1 MPVRPG
7 RRGPSAVVAIAALL
21 LLAAPAAAQHTTTF
35 VAGVADVANGTPVRD
50 AQVVLMDLYRVART
64 NWLGEAAFT
73 GVPAGKHLVRVRKP
87 GFVPAE
93 LTLMFRGDT
102 VGQVFMLGEVPHT
115 LDTIRVT
122 AQATPPYLQPF
133 ENRRR
138 IGIGRFLTADDLA
151 TVGLK
156 DFRFIAETRFPGL
169 RLQRDSSNREVLLNV
184 VPQEGDKPCPVV
196 VFLDGQEID
205 QGDVWNLVQTWDL
218 AGVEFYDG
226 TDTPSQYRVSGSMCG
241 VLLLWSKQ

>member
-1 MPVRPG
+1 MT
-7 RRGPSAVVAIAALL
+7 AALL
-21 LLAAPAAAQHTTTF
+21 LAVAAPAAAQRTTTF
-35 VAGVADVANGTPVRD
+35 VAAVADAATGAPVRD
-50 AQVVLMDLYRVART
+50 AQVLLTDLYRVART
-64 NWLGEAAFT
+64 NWMGEATFSD
-73 GVPAGKHLVRVRKP
+73 VPAGKHVVRVRKP

-102 VGQVFMLGEVPHT
+102 VGQVFMLGEIPHT

-138 IGIGRFLTADDLA
+138 IGIGRFLTANDLA
-151 TVGLK
+151 NEGLK
-156 DFRFIAETRFPGL
+156 DFRLIAETRFPGL
-169 RLQRDSSNREVLLNV
+169 RVQRDSSGREMLLNA
-184 VPQEGDKPCPVV
+184 VPRDGGNPCPVV
-196 VFLDGQEID
+196 VYLDGQQID

-241 VLLLWSKQ
+241 VVLLWSK